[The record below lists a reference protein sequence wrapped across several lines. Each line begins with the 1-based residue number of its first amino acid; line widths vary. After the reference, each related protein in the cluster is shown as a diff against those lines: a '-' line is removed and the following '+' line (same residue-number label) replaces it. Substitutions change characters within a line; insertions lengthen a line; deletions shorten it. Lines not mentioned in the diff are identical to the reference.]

1 MDVSAFALGLI
12 SQILTSLIE
21 PLFQIIYWIFSLIPK
36 IPDFPYSV
44 YQNFKAFLDFIFSS
58 NGLGFVGWIFG
69 GWTIP
74 LTVISI
80 GVAISLA
87 RLGYLLIMFI
97 ITKLPV
103 GVKR

>member
-1 MDVSAFALGLI
+1 MDISGFI
-12 SQILTSLIE
+12 SQVLTVLIN
-21 PLFQIIYWIFSLIPK
+21 PLFEIIYWLISLVPK

-58 NGLGFVGWIFG
+58 NGLGFVGWFFG

-97 ITKLPV
+97 ITKFPV

>member
-1 MDVSAFALGLI
+1 MDISGFI
-12 SQILTSLIE
+12 SQILTVLINPVFE
-21 PLFQIIYWIFSLIPK
+21 IIYWLISLVPK

-44 YQNFKAFLDFIFSS
+44 YQNFKAFLDFVFSI
-58 NGLGFVGWIFG
+58 NGLGFVGWFFG

>member
-1 MDVSAFALGLI
+1 MDISGFI
-12 SQILTSLIE
+12 SQILTVLINPVFE
-21 PLFQIIYWIFSLIPK
+21 IIYWLISLVPK
-36 IPDFPYSV
+36 IPNFSYSV
-44 YQNFKAFLDFIFSS
+44 YQNFKAFLDFVFSS
-58 NGLGFVGWIFG
+58 NGLGFVGWFFG

-74 LTVISI
+74 LMVISI

-97 ITKLPV
+97 ITKLPI